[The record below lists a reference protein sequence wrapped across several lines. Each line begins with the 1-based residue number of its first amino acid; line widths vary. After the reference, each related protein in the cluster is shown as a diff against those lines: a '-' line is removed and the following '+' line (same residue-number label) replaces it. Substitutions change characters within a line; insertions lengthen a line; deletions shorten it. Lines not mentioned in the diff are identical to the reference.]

1 MICSFIAALFS
12 IILFSQIPLL
22 STSMNDILT
31 QNNLL
36 TFFAIT
42 AGVVSIIELLEY
54 LVTKNIPWLWRL
66 LQNLWKSVIR
76 RIKGNI
82 PDEVQHI
89 ILNFSGHPVLP
100 GQLKAIEKI
109 LQWPSPQVID
119 VPVGTVAEDRNFIA
133 NIVKAIEKLDLSP
146 VQWQASSIVA
156 LPAGYSAI
164 WSVVLAEI
172 HGRLGYF
179 PDVVHLRP
187 SSPVSEEKFEV
198 AEIMNL
204 RQVRHASREK
214 R

>member
-1 MICSFIAALFS
+1 
-12 IILFSQIPLL
+12 
-22 STSMNDILT
+22 MNDLLT

-66 LQNLWKSVIR
+66 LQGLWKSVIR
-76 RIKGNI
+76 RIKGNF
-82 PDEVQHI
+82 PDEVEHI

-109 LQWPSPQVID
+109 LQWSSSQVID
-119 VPVGTVAEDRNFIA
+119 VPVGTIAEDRNFIA
-133 NIVKAIEKLDLSP
+133 NIVKVIDKVDLSH
-146 VQWQASSIVA
+146 VQWQAANIVA
-156 LPAGYSAI
+156 IPAGYSAI

-187 SSPVSEEKFEV
+187 STLTVAEKYEV

-204 RQVRHASREK
+204 RQVRHASRGK